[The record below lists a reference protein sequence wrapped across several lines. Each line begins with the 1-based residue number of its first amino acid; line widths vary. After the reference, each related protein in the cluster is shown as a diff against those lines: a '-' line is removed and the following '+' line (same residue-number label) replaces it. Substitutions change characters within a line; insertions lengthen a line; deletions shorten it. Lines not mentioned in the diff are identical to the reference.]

1 MKTTI
6 AEYDGHMIARIDGS
20 DRVFEVA
27 FDTIEPTDVTLRFI
41 RDGDRVGSIYND
53 DGTDRTMA
61 RLTTGRDGSD
71 FIGVEV
77 SKEFVAEL
85 VDAAA
90 EPDRIIDETALKGYR
105 LRVLSS

>member
-1 MKTTI
+1 
-6 AEYDGHMIARIDGS
+6 MIARIDDS

-41 RDGDRVGSIYND
+41 RDDDRVGSIYND

-61 RLTTGRDGSD
+61 RLTTGRGGSD

-77 SKEFVAEL
+77 PKEFVAEL

-90 EPDRIIDETALKGYR
+90 EADRITDETALNGYR
-105 LRVLSS
+105 LRVL

>member
-1 MKTTI
+1 METRI
-6 AEYDGHMIARIDGS
+6 AEHDGHMIARIDGS

-41 RDGDRVGSIYND
+41 RDDDRVGSIYND

-71 FIGVEV
+71 FIGVKV
-77 SKEFVAEL
+77 PKDFVAEL
-85 VDAAA
+85 VDAASKA
-90 EPDRIIDETALKGYR
+90 GRITDETALEGYR
-105 LRVLSS
+105 LRVL